1 MTDLREIALQNLLM
15 MSDGKSE
22 DFIPSESSNEDENAF
37 VMMLTMTALRKMV
50 YVKSILKTLVTKKLS
65 KQNVVGQCAL
75 ILGAVELLYMNTP
88 DYAVINSYVD
98 LVKAKTDKYVAGFVN
113 AVLRKIAKQK
123 EIFVSADKGDFFPQE
138 FKALLKNSYSSKEI
152 ERIEKASQKIPLLD
166 ITCINE
172 KTAESLG
179 GVRLSSNTVRLD
191 IKGKINTLPDYD
203 KGTWWVQDFSSA
215 LPVNLL
221 GDIENKKVLELC
233 AAPGGK
239 TAQLLTKKAKV
250 TCLDVSSNRLKILQE
265 NMNRLKLT
273 PEKIICA
280 NGIDFLKNTDEKFE
294 IIVLDAPCSA
304 TGTLRRHP
312 EVVHVKRKNDVSDL
326 AKIQKDFLSK
336 VDRALLGGGLLLY
349 CTCSLCKE
357 EGEHQI
363 EEFLHANKNYKII
376 NLKDRIS
383 TKYEKLITKEGFLR
397 VLPHY
402 MDDFGGADGFFAAC
416 LRKEC

>member
-1 MTDLREIALQNLLM
+1 
-15 MSDGKSE
+15 
-22 DFIPSESSNEDENAF
+22 
-37 VMMLTMTALRKMV
+37 
-50 YVKSILKTLVTKKLS
+50 
-65 KQNVVGQCAL
+65 
-75 ILGAVELLYMNTP
+75 
-88 DYAVINSYVD
+88 
-98 LVKAKTDKYVAGFVN
+98 
-113 AVLRKIAKQK
+113 
-123 EIFVSADKGDFFPQE
+123 
-138 FKALLKNSYSSKEI
+138 
-152 ERIEKASQKIPLLD
+152 
-166 ITCINE
+166 
-172 KTAESLG
+172 
-179 GVRLSSNTVRLD
+179 
-191 IKGKINTLPDYD
+191 
-203 KGTWWVQDFSSA
+203 
-215 LPVNLL
+215 
-221 GDIENKKVLELC
+221 LELC

-312 EVVHVKRKNDVSDL
+312 EVVHVKRKNDVSDQ